1 MASVSSCTSVDPA
14 ALIDRCRFITIEH
27 SQFVR
32 CAEWLMHQRF
42 PNDVIDRRHTM
53 ITHDDDRV
61 IEESASVPTALIDR
75 SSSSTFIAG
84 NDINNI
90 WWNIF

>member
-1 MASVSSCTSVDPA
+1 
-14 ALIDRCRFITIEH
+14 
-27 SQFVR
+27 
-32 CAEWLMHQRF
+32 MHQRF
-42 PNDVIDRRHTM
+42 PNDVIDRSHTM